1 MIALTLSFN
10 LVIAMNKNFV
20 STFLF
25 SIFWTIQLW
34 AAPGDVITEDN
45 TTDPGLPYAAVD
57 GDLVIED
64 KDDNNSV
71 TPGLYV
77 EGLSDLQGGL
87 MLEGMDVIP
96 LYASGGALKSANI
109 NRKIALGE
117 QEISSS
123 VWGLSVMTID
133 RSTGSVLSHDDY
145 RIWNSSSS
153 SEYDRMANDLTALED
168 GSVIVVIT
176 STFVWSIGWY
186 DFHEDLFKQLQRMGA
201 SSQIHDQCYIGENP
215 YPLLKNYVLIG
226 IPGIGAGNGIEVLNE
241 DAPEDYNSPIT
252 TKTAEVSTLLIKAG
266 ANGKYVPIGLG
277 NSEALNDNGDGVF
290 QRIGIGTN
298 APSVELDV
306 NGDAKISGDLTV
318 DGGIN
323 GNLSVAQGGLI
334 SGGLATDT
342 DGNSGIYSPADN
354 TVVLATNGVE
364 RITIDADGNIDA
376 SGTLNLEGSANLSGL
391 QLQGMDIKMLY
402 VRGGAWSTSGS
413 RKVVYDGVDYGLG
426 VKTSAPEGASFRGL
440 ALMVI
445 DRRDGSIYT
454 DDIYQTSP
462 LTNYDTHALAS
473 HRDALQQ
480 TLESLD
486 HNYIVVISSE
496 DAWKVDTGLQ
506 NALLNVGASNAVNQ
520 PIYENNRRRYVLV
533 GIPGIGSGNGLE
545 IHNEVNQGKAPAE
558 IATFLAKTSTDTN
571 YTVSGLN
578 SKRGA
583 DGIIKV
589 RNLGYNLNSSPRYYK
604 IARIQHRT
612 SVDSSEFA
620 QFAGT
625 LYSQGGSTAGSQ
637 YMAQFS
643 FGSRG
648 DMKPLLFEY
657 GDIALKEDANQ
668 MEWRVYQGND
678 GYKYLY
684 LKRSNWS
691 QFAAFHYI
699 GFATTDYFEEVD
711 SWPSESGWELE
722 WSSADGPR
730 QGFNFGKLQS
740 DGENVNIDGD
750 LTVGGSINGNLAVAQ
765 GNLSS
770 GGLATDADGNSG
782 VFSPSDDVLS
792 LSTNGEEQVI
802 INGQGNIGIGTNAPS
817 SKLDVAGDANVSG
830 NLTISGNT
838 QMSGNLTVNGTVT
851 MARQGDIFMG
861 QFGIGDDQ
869 GL

>member
-1 MIALTLSFN
+1 M
-10 LVIAMNKNFV
+10 
-20 STFLF
+20 
-25 SIFWTIQLW
+25 
-34 AAPGDVITEDN
+34 
-45 TTDPGLPYAAVD
+45 
-57 GDLVIED
+57 
-64 KDDNNSV
+64 
-71 TPGLYV
+71 
-77 EGLSDLQGGL
+77 
-87 MLEGMDVIP
+87 
-96 LYASGGALKSANI
+96 SANEDS
-109 NRKIALGE
+109 KIVLGK
-117 QEISSS
+117 QNITSSS
-123 VWGLSVMTID
+123 LGLSVLTID
-133 RSTGSVLSHDDY
+133 RSTGAVLSHDEYYLYEASAD
-145 RIWNSSSS
+145 
-153 SEYDRMANDLTALED
+153 YDRMTNDLAALED

-176 STFVWSIGWY
+176 SSFVWSIGWLEL
-186 DFHEDLFKQLQRMGA
+186 HEELLSQLQRMGA
-201 SSQIHDQCYIGENP
+201 SSQIYDHYDSDYSGYP
-215 YPLLKNYVLIG
+215 YCKNYVLIG

-241 DAPEDYNSPIT
+241 DAPDDYNSTIT

-290 QRIGIGTN
+290 QRVGIRTD
-298 APSVELDV
+298 APSAELDV
-306 NGDAKISGDLTV
+306 NGNAKISGDLTV
-318 DGGIN
+318 DGSIN

-342 DGNSGIYSPADN
+342 DGNSGVYSPADN
-354 TVVLATNGVE
+354 IVALATNGVE

-376 SGTLNLEGSANLSGL
+376 NGTLNVEGSANLSEL
-391 QLQGMDIKMLY
+391 QLQGMDFKTLY
-402 VRGGAWSTSGS
+402 VRGGAWQTPGY
-413 RKVVYDGVDYGLG
+413 RKVVYDGIDYGLG

-462 LTNYDTHALAS
+462 LTNYDTHGSEL
-473 HRDALQQ
+473 HRNALQQ

-496 DAWKVDTGLQ
+496 DAWKVDSGLQ

-520 PIYENNRRRYVLV
+520 PIYENNRCRYVLV
-533 GIPGIGSGNGLE
+533 GIPGIGAGNGLE

-578 SKRGA
+578 SKRGT

-589 RNLGYNLNSSPRYYK
+589 RNLGYNLNSAARYYK
-604 IARIQHRT
+604 IARIQHRA
-612 SVDSSEFA
+612 SVDASEYA

-625 LYSQGGSTAGSQ
+625 LHSQGGSTAGMQ

-648 DMKPLLFEY
+648 NMKPLLFEY

-699 GFATTDYFEEVD
+699 GFATTDYFEEVNN
-711 SWPSESGWELE
+711 WPSESGWELE
-722 WSSADGPR
+722 WSSVDGPR

-750 LTVGGSINGNLAVAQ
+750 LTV
-765 GNLSS
+765 S
-770 GGLATDADGNSG
+770 G
-782 VFSPSDDVLS
+782 
-792 LSTNGEEQVI
+792 
-802 INGQGNIGIGTNAPS
+802 
-817 SKLDVAGDANVSG
+817 KLNVSSF
-830 NLTISGNT
+830 TI
-838 QMSGNLTVNGTVT
+838 QP
-851 MARQGDIFMG
+851 QGDIPMG
-861 QFGIGDDQ
+861 AFTVQ
-869 GL
+869 